1 VRKIS
6 VLVMLFLLSACG
18 SKLSGEYADKTG
30 TVSYTFGS
38 GDKVLMSV
46 IGIETEGKYEVDGN
60 KVKVENNGQNIIFTI
75 LDDGS
80 LKTPFGN
87 LKKKQ

>member
-1 VRKIS
+1 MRKIS
-6 VLVMLFLLSACG
+6 VLALMVLLSACG

-30 TVSYTFGS
+30 TVSYAFGS
-38 GDKVLMSV
+38 GDKVFMSAL
-46 IGIETEGKYEVDGN
+46 GIETEGKYEVDGN
-60 KVKVENNGQNIIFTI
+60 RVKVENNGQNIIFTI
-75 LDDGS
+75 LEDGS

>member
-1 VRKIS
+1 
-6 VLVMLFLLSACG
+6 MLFLLSACG

-30 TVSYTFGS
+30 AVSYTFES
-38 GDKVLMSV
+38 SDKVLMSA
-46 IGIETEGKYEVDGN
+46 IGIETEGRYEVDGN
-60 KVKVENNGQNIIFTI
+60 KVKVESNGQNIIFTI
-75 LDDGS
+75 LEDGS

>member
-1 VRKIS
+1 MV
-6 VLVMLFLLSACG
+6 LLSACG

-30 TVSYTFGS
+30 TVSYAFGS
-38 GDKVLMSV
+38 GDKVLTSAL
-46 IGIETEGKYEVDGN
+46 GIETEGKYEVDGN

-75 LDDGS
+75 LEDGS

>member
-1 VRKIS
+1 
-6 VLVMLFLLSACG
+6 MLFLLSACG

>member
-1 VRKIS
+1 
-6 VLVMLFLLSACG
+6 MMFLLSACG
-18 SKLSGEYADKTG
+18 SKLSGEYEDSSGA
-30 TVSYTFGS
+30 VSYTFGS
-38 GDKVLMSV
+38 GDKLLMTA
-46 IGIETEGKYEVDGN
+46 IGIETEGKYEIDGN

-75 LDDGS
+75 LKDGS